1 MDFIYW
7 AKNLLIFRA
16 VYWGIRNLWW
26 VFVIVVFWPQ
36 IEDYLEN
43 FELWWELKWAFFDF
57 VHELNSWSIWHWLL
71 DGIRSIWDFL
81 VGLFNTIVDAIR
93 GSDITIEESARITGE
108 RLSEAAKMIEYI

>member
-16 VYWGIRNLWW
+16 VYWVIRNLWW

-43 FELWWELKWAFFDF
+43 FQLWWDVKWAFIDF
-57 VHELNSWSIWHWLL
+57 LRELNSWEVWHRIT
-71 DGIRSIWDFL
+71 DGIRSFWEFL
-81 VGLFNTIVDAIR
+81 GGLVQTIVDAVK

-108 RLSEAAKMIEYI
+108 RLSDAARMVGSL

>member
-16 VYWGIRNLWW
+16 VYWVIRNLWW

-43 FELWWELKWAFFDF
+43 FEFWWELKWAFFDF
-57 VHELNSWSIWHWLL
+57 VHELNQWDVWHSLL
-71 DGIRSIWDFL
+71 DGIRSVKDFF

-93 GSDITIEESARITGE
+93 GSDISIEESARITGE
-108 RLSEAAKMIEYI
+108 RLSEAAEMIEWI

>member
-16 VYWGIRNLWW
+16 VYWVIRNLWW

-43 FELWWELKWAFFDF
+43 FEFWWELK
-57 VHELNSWSIWHWLL
+57 
-71 DGIRSIWDFL
+71 
-81 VGLFNTIVDAIR
+81 
-93 GSDITIEESARITGE
+93 
-108 RLSEAAKMIEYI
+108 